1 VANIY
6 TQLPQNQP
14 GYYGEFLVG
23 EKLKEIDDKDLDLWF
38 NLDYLPSVPELDLVL
53 AHPRVGM
60 FLIEIKGLTIDSI
73 QTYNLQDLILF
84 PNVKKQHPV
93 EQVRT
98 GQIRLKNFLKDA
110 MKLQRGAL
118 ARVPFI
124 HTTIIWPQISRRE
137 WNDRFTNIQL
147 KMQSDSMLFKDDL
160 NSKKALLEKLKY
172 FTYKPLL
179 GVSPQNKAEPDQIG
193 NVKSFLM
200 PRVLPQI
207 NQSLEQ
213 EVKRPVIYS
222 KELAIQFPPPKQY
235 NVLLEGP
242 PGTGK
247 STVLREIGLLHAS
260 AGGTVLHVCYNKV
273 LAADQRREYKLLQR
287 RDVEYGVIEV
297 FDEWELYKAIHPDW
311 QPYAGEGLSG
321 RFKVAGEL
329 VEEIIR
335 AFSQTDSHPKEVYD
349 TILIDEAQDLSEG
362 IFKLLKHLARPTA
375 SWFVSYGHGQ
385 EIYNFNAQNPS
396 PWLANWMKT
405 AERRVL
411 RRSFRNST
419 RSFLISQ
426 GFWENFP
433 NSEKLLSW
441 LESKKSDKKSD
452 SSTPELELALP
463 SNSNDFRIT
472 RISREEGRKESICE
486 ILLEAIEESR
496 RANRGEDILIVV
508 SDTRSGKDIKTNYE
522 LISEIIEELQGELNL
537 SVLDLVP
544 REKRRETPVA
554 ETIRIAKYQNVR
566 GLSASHVILF
576 DLDSLEKWCEESVV
590 ESRGQLKNYGYIA
603 LSRSRA
609 STLVVMDSTDDSKMG
624 KFIQYSINL
633 LLNLS
638 LRP

>member
-1 VANIY
+1 
-6 TQLPQNQP
+6 
-14 GYYGEFLVG
+14 
-23 EKLKEIDDKDLDLWF
+23 
-38 NLDYLPSVPELDLVL
+38 
-53 AHPRVGM
+53 
-60 FLIEIKGLTIDSI
+60 
-73 QTYNLQDLILF
+73 
-84 PNVKKQHPV
+84 
-93 EQVRT
+93 
-98 GQIRLKNFLKDA
+98 
-110 MKLQRGAL
+110 
-118 ARVPFI
+118 
-124 HTTIIWPQISRRE
+124 
-137 WNDRFTNIQL
+137 
-147 KMQSDSMLFKDDL
+147 
-160 NSKKALLEKLKY
+160 
-172 FTYKPLL
+172 
-179 GVSPQNKAEPDQIG
+179 
-193 NVKSFLM
+193 
-200 PRVLPQI
+200 
-207 NQSLEQ
+207 
-213 EVKRPVIYS
+213 
-222 KELAIQFPPPKQY
+222 
-235 NVLLEGP
+235 
-242 PGTGK
+242 
-247 STVLREIGLLHAS
+247 
-260 AGGTVLHVCYNKV
+260 
-273 LAADQRREYKLLQR
+273 
-287 RDVEYGVIEV
+287 
-297 FDEWELYKAIHPDW
+297 
-311 QPYAGEGLSG
+311 
-321 RFKVAGEL
+321 
-329 VEEIIR
+329 
-335 AFSQTDSHPKEVYD
+335 
-349 TILIDEAQDLSEG
+349 
-362 IFKLLKHLARPTA
+362 
-375 SWFVSYGHGQ
+375 VSYGHGQ

>member
-1 VANIY
+1 
-6 TQLPQNQP
+6 
-14 GYYGEFLVG
+14 
-23 EKLKEIDDKDLDLWF
+23 
-38 NLDYLPSVPELDLVL
+38 
-53 AHPRVGM
+53 
-60 FLIEIKGLTIDSI
+60 
-73 QTYNLQDLILF
+73 
-84 PNVKKQHPV
+84 
-93 EQVRT
+93 
-98 GQIRLKNFLKDA
+98 
-110 MKLQRGAL
+110 
-118 ARVPFI
+118 
-124 HTTIIWPQISRRE
+124 
-137 WNDRFTNIQL
+137 
-147 KMQSDSMLFKDDL
+147 
-160 NSKKALLEKLKY
+160 
-172 FTYKPLL
+172 
-179 GVSPQNKAEPDQIG
+179 
-193 NVKSFLM
+193 
-200 PRVLPQI
+200 
-207 NQSLEQ
+207 
-213 EVKRPVIYS
+213 
-222 KELAIQFPPPKQY
+222 
-235 NVLLEGP
+235 
-242 PGTGK
+242 
-247 STVLREIGLLHAS
+247 VLREIGLLHAS

-311 QPYAGEGLSG
+311 QPYTGEGLSG

-329 VEEIIR
+329 VEEIIK
-335 AFSQTDSHPKEVYD
+335 ASSQMDSHPKEVYD

-362 IFKLLKHLARPTA
+362 IFKLLEHLARPTA

-419 RSFLISQ
+419 RSFLVSQ

-433 NSEKLLSW
+433 NSEKLMGW

-486 ILLEAIEESR
+486 ILLETIEGSR

-522 LISEIIEELQGELNL
+522 LVSEIIEELQGELNL

-566 GLSASHVILF
+566 GLSASHAILF
-576 DLDSLEKWCEESVV
+576 DLDFLEKWCEESVV
-590 ESRGQLKNYGYIA
+590 EPRGQLKNYGYIA

-609 STLVVMDSTDDSKMG
+609 STLVVLDSNDDSKIG

-638 LRP
+638 LRR